1 MQLEAPRRGRP
12 RNDDMTRERE
22 GRADEQLPE
31 RRRRQEM
38 DTVGKRLA
46 VNTNLLD
53 HDRFAYRFINDAPA
67 RLFQMTQ
74 QDDWDIVKQD
84 GSIVKP
90 DSTDLGDAVSVVV
103 GTKPDG
109 SPLRSYLCRKPR
121 KFYEDDQKK
130 KQTDLDEQLA
140 QLRRGN
146 TKAGDL
152 QGDYIPTSGIKIA

>member
-1 MQLEAPRRGRP
+1 MQLEAPRRGR
-12 RNDDMTRERE
+12 NDELPRERE
-22 GRADEQLPE
+22 GRASEE
-31 RRRRQEM
+31 TTTRRRRQDT

-53 HDRFAYRFINDAPA
+53 YDKFAYRFINDAPA

-84 GSIVKP
+84 GGVLKP
-90 DSTDLGDAVSVVV
+90 DSTDMGEAVSVVV

-121 KFYEDDQKK
+121 KFYDDDQKK
-130 KQTDLDEQLA
+130 KQTELDEQLA

-152 QGDYIPTSGIKIA
+152 QGDYVPSGGIRIA